1 MSEPLFTL
9 FGLSVTKY
17 ALCVFASATAGA
29 LLFFYRSAKRSIA
42 ARASELF
49 VIFAIPLSVLLGH
62 LMYYLTSIS
71 QMLDASEDY
80 SALFLLS
87 PLSGGFLFFGVFLG
101 IALAALAAGKITRTK
116 PSRILDA
123 VCPALFLLIALCR
136 LSEPFD
142 VVGGMGQGWGLQTES
157 ENLCFFPLAFM
168 PNAEYEEWYY
178 SIFLLEGL
186 YALLMCILTALDKKN
201 RPDGQLLLL
210 CIILYCASQVLFET
224 LRRDEVV
231 KWLFVRVSQLMS
243 VISLALVL
251 LYGTIK
257 NGSQNRKKYVLFW
270 TAFILLTGLC
280 IAIEFTVDKPI
291 PIGDELYFL
300 PYWLTYSIIGLS
312 AAGMGAISWHAAK
325 QI

>member
-9 FGLSVTKY
+9 FGLSISKY
-17 ALCVFASATAGA
+17 ALCVFAAATASA
-29 LLFFYRSAKRSIA
+29 LLFFCRSKKRSIA

-49 VIFAIPLSVLLGH
+49 IIFAIPLSVLLGH

-71 QMLDASEDY
+71 QMLDASADY
-80 SALFLLS
+80 GAFFLLS
-87 PLSGGFLFFGVFLG
+87 PASGGFLFFGVFFG
-101 IALAALAAGKITRTK
+101 IALAALAAGKITHIK
-116 PSRILDA
+116 PARILDA
-123 VCPALFLLIALCR
+123 ACPALFLLIAICR
-136 LSEPFD
+136 FSEPLDF
-142 VVGGMGQGWGLQTES
+142 VGGMGQGWGLQIES
-157 ENLCFFPLAFM
+157 ESLCFFPLAFM

-178 SIFLLEGL
+178 SIFLLEGF
-186 YALLMCILTALDKKN
+186 YALLMCILTSLDKKN

-224 LRRDEVV
+224 LRRDAVV

-257 NGSQNRKKYVLFW
+257 NGSQSKKKYTLFW

-291 PIGDELYFL
+291 PIGDELFFM
-300 PYWLTYSIIGLS
+300 PYWLTYGIIGLS
-312 AAGMGAISWHAAK
+312 AAGMGAISWNAAK
-325 QI
+325 RT